1 MGLLSLLENKWL
13 SIPEKIE
20 VTVDDNAVIR
30 KSEEFEELIDK
41 VDTSEKASELLLK
54 IYKMRKAGLQENGE
68 YSTENLAFKN
78 LRNKGLIDKL
88 WDLKKQGIDK
98 ELSLNESQHKRK

>member
-1 MGLLSLLENKWL
+1 
-13 SIPEKIE
+13 
-20 VTVDDNAVIR
+20 
-30 KSEEFEELIDK
+30 
-41 VDTSEKASELLLK
+41 
-54 IYKMRKAGLQENGE
+54 MRKAGLQENGE

-98 ELSLNESQHKRK
+98 ELSLNESQPNKFK